1 MPSDFDVHK
10 KVIEVARKLI
20 DEEIDYVEG
29 ARFINDNRFEL
40 TDIDESIFYF
50 FIALVSETETMPDRD
65 NRKRF
70 SKAYLSRSDK
80 RKEEYYPRI
89 SKELKESCLA
99 LLDKMKLQSP

>member
-10 KVIEVARKLI
+10 KIIEVARKLI
-20 DEEIDYVEG
+20 NDEIDYVEG

-40 TDIDESIFYF
+40 SGIDQSIFDF

-65 NRKRF
+65 NRKIF
-70 SKAYLSRSDK
+70 SKAYLSILDK
-80 RKEEYYPRI
+80 EKEEYYPRI
-89 SKELKESCLA
+89 SKELKESCLI